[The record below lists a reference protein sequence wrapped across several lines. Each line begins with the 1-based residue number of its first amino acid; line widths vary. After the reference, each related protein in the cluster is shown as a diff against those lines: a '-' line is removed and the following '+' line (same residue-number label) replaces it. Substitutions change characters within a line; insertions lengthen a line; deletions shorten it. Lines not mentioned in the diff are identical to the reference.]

1 MGSTHVFLRSQQNPS
16 ITIGRPYIEQGKLN
30 SKSRKIGDLTE
41 LFLSYLFPI
50 IISELVFL
58 SSNTV
63 SNVDEPSIFG
73 NMIEVITSWIAK
85 YGYPSVFAIAL
96 LENLFPPI
104 PSELVFPLIGLSAQ
118 TNDLGIA
125 GAMGMAII
133 GAVGSTVGAII
144 IYYIAL
150 KIGLPTITRIGKRYH
165 LISESDIRKTE
176 TWFVRHGELAVFL
189 GRMAPGV
196 RELISIPAGIAEMNI
211 VRFTFFT
218 FIGSCVWSLFL
229 TLIGFFIGDAWIRFY
244 GDYSQVFDILGVILI
259 IVIVAIVI
267 LRHYKGRL
275 K

>member
-1 MGSTHVFLRSQQNPS
+1 MFL
-16 ITIGRPYIEQGKLN
+16 
-30 SKSRKIGDLTE
+30 
-41 LFLSYLFPI
+41 FYLFSI
-50 IISELVFL
+50 ILSEKVFA

-63 SNVDEPSIFG
+63 SNAADHGIFG
-73 NMIEVITSWIAK
+73 NIIELITGWIAN
-85 YGYPSVFAIAL
+85 YGYPSVFAAAL

-104 PSELVFPLIGLSAQ
+104 PSELVFPLIGFSAQ

-125 GAMGMAII
+125 GAIGMALI

-150 KIGLPTITRIGKRYH
+150 KIGLPAITSIGKRYH
-165 LISESDIRKTE
+165 LISESDIKKTE
-176 TWFVRHGELAVFL
+176 KWFVRHGELAVFL
-189 GRMAPGV
+189 GRMAPGI

-244 GDYSQVFDILGVILI
+244 GDYSQVFDIAGITLIL
-259 IVIVAIVI
+259 VIVAIVA
-267 LRHYKGRL
+267 LRYYKGRQ

>member
-1 MGSTHVFLRSQQNPS
+1 
-16 ITIGRPYIEQGKLN
+16 
-30 SKSRKIGDLTE
+30 
-41 LFLSYLFPI
+41 
-50 IISELVFL
+50 
-58 SSNTV
+58 
-63 SNVDEPSIFG
+63 
-73 NMIEVITSWIAK
+73 MIELITGWITN
-85 YGYPSVFAIAL
+85 YGYPSVFAAAL

-104 PSELVFPLIGLSAQ
+104 PSELVFPLVGFSAQ

-125 GAMGMAII
+125 GAIGMALI

-150 KIGLPTITRIGKRYH
+150 KIGLPAITRIGKRYH
-165 LISESDIRKTE
+165 LISESDIKKTE

-189 GRMAPGV
+189 GRMAPGI

-244 GDYSQVFDILGVILI
+244 GDYSQIFDIAGITLIL
-259 IVIVAIVI
+259 VIVAIVA
-267 LRHYKGRL
+267 LRYYKGRQE
-275 K
+275 

>member
-1 MGSTHVFLRSQQNPS
+1 MRS
-16 ITIGRPYIEQGKLN
+16 
-30 SKSRKIGDLTE
+30 LTK

-50 IISELVFL
+50 ILSGLVFA

-63 SNVDEPSIFG
+63 SNTADHGILG
-73 NMIEVITSWIAK
+73 NMIELVTGWIAI
-85 YGYPSVFAIAL
+85 YGYPAVFAAAL
-96 LENLFPPI
+96 VENLFPPI
-104 PSELVFPLIGLSAQ
+104 PSELIFPLIGFSAQ

-125 GAMGMAII
+125 GAIGMAII

-150 KIGLPTITRIGKRYH
+150 KIGLPTITRIGKRYK
-165 LISESDIRKTE
+165 LISESDIKKTE

-189 GRMAPGV
+189 GRMAPGI

-211 VRFTFFT
+211 VRFIFFT

-244 GDYSQVFDILGVILI
+244 GDYSQVFDMAGITLIL
-259 IVIVAIVI
+259 VIVAIVA
-267 LRHYKGRL
+267 LRYYKGRQ

>member
-1 MGSTHVFLRSQQNPS
+1 L
-16 ITIGRPYIEQGKLN
+16 I
-30 SKSRKIGDLTE
+30 
-41 LFLSYLFPI
+41 LFYLFPI
-50 IISELVFL
+50 ILSELVFAT
-58 SSNTV
+58 SNTV
-63 SNVDEPSIFG
+63 SNTADHGIFG
-73 NMIEVITSWIAK
+73 NMIELITGWIAN
-85 YGYPSVFAIAL
+85 YGYPSVFAAAL

-104 PSELVFPLIGLSAQ
+104 PSELVFPLVGFSAQ

-125 GAMGMAII
+125 GAIGMALI

-150 KIGLPTITRIGKRYH
+150 KIGLPAITRIGKRYH
-165 LISESDIRKTE
+165 LISESDIKKTE

-189 GRMAPGV
+189 GRMAPGI

-244 GDYSQVFDILGVILI
+244 GEYSQIFDIAGITLIL
-259 IVIVAIVI
+259 VIVAIVA
-267 LRHYKGRL
+267 LRYYKGRQE
-275 K
+275 

>member
-1 MGSTHVFLRSQQNPS
+1 M
-16 ITIGRPYIEQGKLN
+16 I
-30 SKSRKIGDLTE
+30 
-41 LFLSYLFPI
+41 LFYLFPI
-50 IISELVFL
+50 ILSELVF
-58 SSNTV
+58 STSNTV
-63 SNVDEPSIFG
+63 SNTADHGIFG
-73 NMIEVITSWIAK
+73 NMIELITGWIAN
-85 YGYPSVFAIAL
+85 YGYPSVFAAAL

-104 PSELVFPLIGLSAQ
+104 PSELVFPLVGFSAQ

-125 GAMGMAII
+125 GAIGMALI

-150 KIGLPTITRIGKRYH
+150 KIGLPAITRIGKRYH
-165 LISESDIRKTE
+165 LISESDIKKTE

-189 GRMAPGV
+189 GRMAPGI

-244 GDYSQVFDILGVILI
+244 GDYSQIFDIAGITLIL
-259 IVIVAIVI
+259 VIVAIVA
-267 LRHYKGRL
+267 LRYYKGRQE
-275 K
+275 

>member
-1 MGSTHVFLRSQQNPS
+1 MNKENLIIVTL
-16 ITIGRPYIEQGKLN
+16 EKLEI
-30 SKSRKIGDLTE
+30 SPR
-41 LFLSYLFPI
+41 LFLSYILPI
-50 IISELVFL
+50 ILSALVFA

-63 SNVDEPSIFG
+63 SNVDDQGIFG
-73 NMIEVITSWIAK
+73 NMIDVITSWIAK
-85 YGYPSVFAIAL
+85 YGYPSVFAVAL

-125 GAMGMAII
+125 GAIEMAII
-133 GAVGSTVGAII
+133 GAVGSTVGAIM

-165 LISESDIRKTE
+165 LISESDIKKTE
-176 TWFVRHGELAVFL
+176 KWFAQHGELAVFL
-189 GRMAPGV
+189 GRMAPGI

-218 FIGSCVWSLFL
+218 FIGSCVWSLLL
-229 TLIGFFIGDAWIRFY
+229 TLVGFFIGDAWIRFY
-244 GDYSQVFDILGVILI
+244 GDYSQVFDILGVMLI

-267 LRHYKGRL
+267 IRHYRGRL

>member
-1 MGSTHVFLRSQQNPS
+1 L
-16 ITIGRPYIEQGKLN
+16 I
-30 SKSRKIGDLTE
+30 
-41 LFLSYLFPI
+41 LFYLFPI
-50 IISELVFL
+50 ILSELVF
-58 SSNTV
+58 STSNTV
-63 SNVDEPSIFG
+63 SNTADHGIFG
-73 NMIEVITSWIAK
+73 NMIELITGWIAN
-85 YGYPSVFAIAL
+85 YGYPSVFAAAL

-104 PSELVFPLIGLSAQ
+104 PSELVFPLVGFSAQ

-125 GAMGMAII
+125 GAIGMALI

-150 KIGLPTITRIGKRYH
+150 KIGLPAITRIGKRYH
-165 LISESDIRKTE
+165 LISESDIKKTE

-189 GRMAPGV
+189 GRMAPGI

-244 GDYSQVFDILGVILI
+244 GDYSQIFDIAGITLIL
-259 IVIVAIVI
+259 VIVAIVA
-267 LRHYKGRL
+267 LRYYKGRQE
-275 K
+275 

>member
-1 MGSTHVFLRSQQNPS
+1 M
-16 ITIGRPYIEQGKLN
+16 
-30 SKSRKIGDLTE
+30 
-41 LFLSYLFPI
+41 
-50 IISELVFL
+50 
-58 SSNTV
+58 
-63 SNVDEPSIFG
+63 SNVDDQGIFG
-73 NMIEVITSWIAK
+73 NMIDVITSWIAK
-85 YGYPSVFAIAL
+85 YGYPSVFAVAL

-125 GAMGMAII
+125 GAIEMAII
-133 GAVGSTVGAII
+133 GAVGSTVGAIM

-165 LISESDIRKTE
+165 LISESDIKKTE
-176 TWFVRHGELAVFL
+176 KWFAQHGELAVFL
-189 GRMAPGV
+189 GRMAPGI

-218 FIGSCVWSLFL
+218 FIGSCVWSLLL
-229 TLIGFFIGDAWIRFY
+229 TLVGFFIGDAWIRFY
-244 GDYSQVFDILGVILI
+244 GDYSQVFDILGVMLI

-267 LRHYKGRL
+267 IRHYRGRL